1 MDELLKFIDY
11 QKLIYE
17 RRLKYDADR
26 DKNLFSEKELAMFD
40 VSTREHA
47 YWIHQLELLSKGEY
61 NYL

>member
-26 DKNLFSEKELAMFD
+26 DKNLFSEKELAMR
-40 VSTREHA
+40 TC
-47 YWIHQLELLSKGEY
+47 LLDSSIRITIKR
-61 NYL
+61 